1 MVFLYIYIYTHIDV
15 HIGILMSFP
24 NPKLDWPHPFAIGP
38 GTGRIPGPRD
48 CADEFVIGSAEHVPR
63 YHR

>member
-1 MVFLYIYIYTHIDV
+1 MYV